1 MKKVLLATTVL
12 ALSASVA
19 AAEVKLSGNARMG
32 VVYNGD
38 SANNKLQFSSRIRAS
53 ISMSG
58 ETDNG
63 LAFGGSFGVHD
74 AGDAANGSAGTLFIS
89 GAFGKLTMGDVVG
102 AAEEVIG
109 DLPEIG
115 FQDLVG
121 DGKRSST
128 DNDTLFITGDGAV
141 YASAQNPGALYTY
154 STGGLT
160 FALGMND
167 GADNT
172 VGGKSS
178 ALTPSPAIADR
189 VQAYS
194 VGVKYAMDGYSVSLG
209 YEVADPQGP
218 TASSKHL
225 IVGGTATFGTTTVS
239 AFYGDGSGAIND
251 VKHYGIGVSHKVD
264 ALTVKGY
271 VKRTEATGLFVTV
284 PATPATTVQKVT
296 AYGIGADY
304 ALGGGATLSG
314 GIVDNNIPGS
324 KVRADLG
331 IKFSF

>member
-12 ALSASVA
+12 AMTATVA

-38 SANNKLQFSSRIRAS
+38 AVSNKLQFSSRVRAT

-58 ETDNG
+58 ETDSG
-63 LAFGGSFGVHD
+63 LAFGGEFGVHD
-74 AGDAANGSAGTLFIS
+74 AGPASNGSAGSVFIS

-102 AAEEVIG
+102 AAEEVVG
-109 DLPEIG
+109 NLPEVG
-115 FQDLVG
+115 FQDLSG
-121 DGKRSST
+121 GLALNAS
-128 DNDTLFITGDGAV
+128 DNDTLFLTGDGAF
-141 YASAQNPGALYTY
+141 YPSATNPGALYTY

-167 GADNT
+167 GATNA
-172 VGGKSS
+172 GGIY
-178 ALTPSPAIADR
+178 AAVDG

-194 VGVKYAMDGYSVSLG
+194 VGVKYAVDGYSVSLG
-209 YEVADPQGP
+209 YEVADPTAGP
-218 TASSKHL
+218 SAKHL
-225 IVGGTATFGTTTVS
+225 IVGGEATFGTTTVK
-239 AFYGDGSGAIND
+239 AFYGDGSGTLASL
-251 VKHYGIGVSHKVD
+251 KHYGIGVTHKVD

-271 VKRTEATGLFVTV
+271 VKKTEIGGASATG
-284 PATPATTVQKVT
+284 
-296 AYGIGADY
+296 YGIGADY

-314 GIVDNNIPGS
+314 GIVDNNVAGS
-324 KVRADLG
+324 KIRADLG